1 VRSLV
6 VGMVGVVDM
15 WVWGVVCLVCVFV
28 GRVWGAVVWR
38 ARRVGEV
45 GCWVRERVRWGF
57 WERRAKKLYYL
68 VAPFEI
74 CGFQRGVNFVSKF
87 ILKER
92 SA

>member
-1 VRSLV
+1 VRE
-6 VGMVGVVDM
+6 
-15 WVWGVVCLVCVFV
+15 W
-28 GRVWGAVVWR
+28 
-38 ARRVGEV
+38 
-45 GCWVRERVRWGF
+45 GCWVREGVRWGF